1 MREAHTVDAASA
13 AEVWVGLEVFDSH
26 GDRIGKLHE
35 IHLGGGGKPDLAVV
49 KTGLFG
55 LRSSVVPLNGASLEG
70 DAVIV
75 PYAKTL
81 VRDAP
86 ALPKDQHEIGPAE
99 EAAVYRYYGLEPPAT
114 HART

>member
-1 MREAHTVDAASA
+1 MREAAQ
-13 AEVWVGLEVFDSH
+13 EVWVGLEVFDSH

-35 IHLGGGGKPDLAVV
+35 LFLGGSGGPDLALV

-55 LRSSVVPLNGASLEG
+55 LRSTFVPLNGASLED

-75 PYAKTL
+75 PYAKAL

-86 ALPKDQHEIGPAE
+86 ALPKDQHEISPAE
-99 EAAVYRYYGLEPPAT
+99 EAAVYRHYGLQPPAA
-114 HART
+114 HAQS